1 MAGELVHVRRK
12 AQVTLPLSVR
22 KKLGIEEGDYMDVQ
36 VRGSEVV
43 MRPKK
48 LINKDQAW
56 FWTERWQQGEREADA
71 DIAAGRVHSFDTVN
85 EAIAFLDKAAE
96 AESGQNRV

>member
-1 MAGELVHVRRK
+1 MSELIQVRRK

-22 KKLGIEEGDYMDVQ
+22 KELGIEEGDYMDVQ

-48 LINKDQAW
+48 LINKDQAY
-56 FWTERWQQGEREADA
+56 FWTERWQQGEREVDEHK
-71 DIAAGRVHSFDTVN
+71 AAGRVYHFDTAD
-85 EAIAFLDKAAE
+85 EAIAFLDNPAE
-96 AESGQNRV
+96 RESMQSND